1 MPWNMETPLE
11 DGRQNLAAATCDAP
25 APAAGYRVYAIGGN
39 DGRIPD
45 DARTGDIFLVN
56 VAAHYPAARR
66 RKEAIVE
73 YLEVIYVK

>member
-39 DGRIPD
+39 DFSGVTSTVEIYDSLAKIWSKISPLPT
-45 DARTGDIFLVN
+45 ARQN
-56 VAAHYPAARR
+56 PAA
-66 RKEAIVE
+66 V
-73 YLEVIYVK
+73 